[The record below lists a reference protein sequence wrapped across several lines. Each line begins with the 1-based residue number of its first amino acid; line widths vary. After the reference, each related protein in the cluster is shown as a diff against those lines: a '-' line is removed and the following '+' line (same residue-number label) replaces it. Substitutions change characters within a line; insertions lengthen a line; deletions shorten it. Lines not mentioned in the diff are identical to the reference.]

1 MCGSEGG
8 ICLKGNIKA
17 KSNRVIIH
25 SWAEWGQKGRESLVE
40 GQERE
45 PVAFLKKK
53 LLNNIIFV

>member
-45 PVAFLKKK
+45 PVAFLKK
-53 LLNNIIFV
+53 NYWII